1 MVNYIIIQCELAE
14 NLWHYVTETGVLTLM
29 ICNKDGLSLDESNRK
44 NQSGLMVIL
53 KVLMIVNLVDF
64 RWISFPT

>member
-14 NLWHYVTETGVLTLM
+14 HLWRYVTETGVLTLM

-53 KVLMIVNLVDF
+53 KVLMIVNLVHF